1 MNKISLKFVLSALA
15 FCLLLV
21 ACGNKG
27 PLVKPEAQTTKSE
40 AEAKQ

>member
-1 MNKISLKFVLSALA
+1 MNKISLKLVLSALA
-15 FCLLLV
+15 LCLLVV

-27 PLVKPEAQTTKSE
+27 PLVKPEAQTTE